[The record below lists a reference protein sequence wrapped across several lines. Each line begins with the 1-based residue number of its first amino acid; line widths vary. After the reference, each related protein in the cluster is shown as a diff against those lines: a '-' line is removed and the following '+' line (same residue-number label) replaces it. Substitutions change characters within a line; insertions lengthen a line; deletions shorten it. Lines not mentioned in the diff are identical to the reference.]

1 MKLMDHM
8 ELEKQV
14 EALKRE
20 ISSLNSKMVSQQQLE
35 EQLLLADKM
44 KALASLAG
52 GIAHDFNN
60 ILQAILGYTQLALLN
75 KTERDTDYKTFS
87 EIEEIIKKGSELTG
101 QFLAIGRKIRP
112 RFIPLNLNESI
123 EGIQKLL
130 GRTFPKMIEIRL
142 QLAGDLNRIHAD
154 KGQIE
159 QVLINLCINAR
170 DAMVNGGVLKIATE
184 NVFDSRR
191 ISVLKGS
198 DAAAHVCLT
207 VSDTGCGI
215 PTEIRDRIFEPY
227 FTAKPAGDGTG
238 LGLSMVRAIVKN
250 HGGAIHCAS
259 EVGMGTEFKIFFP
272 AVKQDGV
279 TLNKTVQ
286 PQKDG
291 MNNRGNETI
300 LMVDDE
306 VEILHIGKVVLQK
319 HGYQVITAQSGEDA
333 INLYSD
339 KTIDTVI
346 LDVGMPGMGGI
357 TCLKELLAKNKSA
370 KILISSGYVSDDH
383 VADALSLGAKAF
395 LSKPY
400 RIDNLLETV
409 RRVLDGK
416 DVPIYKPG
424 H

>member
-1 MKLMDHM
+1 MDS
-8 ELEKQV
+8 LERMDLQKQV
-14 EALKRE
+14 ETLKGE
-20 ISSLNSKMVSQQQLE
+20 IRSLNAKIISQQQME

-75 KTERDTDYKTFS
+75 KTELDPDYKTFT

-112 RFIPLNLNESI
+112 KLIPLDLNESI

-142 QLAGDLNRIHAD
+142 QLADDLYRIKAD

-159 QVLINLCINAR
+159 QILINLCLNAR
-170 DAMVNGGVLKIATE
+170 DAMVNGGMLKITTE
-184 NVFDSRR
+184 NVAGPGRLPL
-191 ISVLKGS
+191 LKR
-198 DAAAHVCLT
+198 AAGPGYICLA

-215 PTEIRDRIFEPY
+215 SPEIKERIFEPY
-227 FTAKPAGDGTG
+227 FTAKPTGNGTG

-250 HGGAIHCAS
+250 HGGTIECSS
-259 EVGMGTEFKIFFP
+259 EMGVGTEFKVFFP
-272 AVKQDGV
+272 ALAQEGV
-279 TLNKTVQ
+279 SPNKTVQ
-286 PQKDG
+286 PQ
-291 MNNRGNETI
+291 RGEKSSRGKETI

-306 VEILHIGKVVLQK
+306 VEILNIGEAVLRK
-319 HGYQVITAQSGEDA
+319 YGYQVITAQSGEDA
-333 INLYSD
+333 LNLYSD
-339 KTIDTVI
+339 KTVDSVI

-357 TCLKELLAKNKSA
+357 TCLKELLAKNRSA
-370 KILISSGYVSDDH
+370 KILISSGYVSDEH
-383 VADALSLGAKAF
+383 VTEALKVGAKAF

-409 RRVLDGK
+409 RRVLDE
-416 DVPIYKPG
+416 
-424 H
+424 